1 MARKSP
7 SGVVVRARKPKTPKL
22 ARAPAHA
29 DYRRLTPDENE
40 RQGFTRK
47 ARRYVLKT
55 VQKLTKRSQTI
66 SARRHETLRAQQEY
80 GLAKPE
86 IATEARQRGALSYK
100 SASARE
106 IAAKGRDSAFKRR
119 LPIEIERSAAKGVRI
134 PEYGKSG
141 RRKGRGSYRVRR
153 KHAPHVADLRQRRLE
168 GEYLDNG
175 DWHLLIDFAEYYGDP
190 KRALLRA
197 SPGAYS
203 AKVE

>member
-7 SGVVVRARKPKTPKL
+7 PGIIARVRLRKPPKR
-22 ARAPAHA
+22 ARAPSHS

-55 VQKLTKRSQTI
+55 VQKLTKRLPSI
-66 SARRHETLRAQQEY
+66 SARQHETLRTQQEY

-86 IATEARQRGALSYK
+86 VATAARQQGALTYK

-106 IAAKGRDSAFKRR
+106 TAAKGRDSVFKRR
-119 LPIEIERSAAKGVRI
+119 LPIEIERSAAKGARI

-141 RRKGRGSYRVRR
+141 HRKGRGGYRVRR
-153 KHAPHVADLRQRRLE
+153 KHAPHVADLRLRRLD

-190 KRALLRA
+190 KRALLRS

>member
-1 MARKSP
+1 MARTP
-7 SGVVVRARKPKTPKL
+7 TSGIAVRSRRKPSKRP
-22 ARAPAHA
+22 RAPSYA

-55 VQKLTKRSQTI
+55 IQKLTKRSPTI
-66 SARRHETLRAQQEY
+66 SARQHETLRTQQEY

-86 IATEARQRGALSYK
+86 VATAARQQGALSYK

-106 IAAKGRDSAFKRR
+106 TAAKGRDSVFKRR
-119 LPIEIERSAAKGVRI
+119 LPIEIERSAAKGARI
-134 PEYGKSG
+134 PEHGKSG
-141 RRKGRGSYRVRR
+141 HRKRRGGYRVRR
-153 KHAPHVADLRQRRLE
+153 KHAPQVADLRRRRLE
-168 GEYLDNG
+168 GEYLENG